1 MRIDRLLLLHF
12 DSDRAIHS
20 FALELAAQSL
30 MARSLFLSWVFP
42 LAQVKRFFGFYA
54 QNRHKVT
61 TLTPSYHAENYSPD
75 DNRYDHRQFLYN
87 TRWPR
92 QFATIDRL
100 VPLIEELERRK
111 AAAAAAGAHS
121 SAVGMNP
128 VAAAAAEAL
137 AADEF
142 GLTWVAE
149 TQYGV
154 SAAKTVVTLAAL

>member
-1 MRIDRLLLLHF
+1 MATCDTIYHDSLHLF
-12 DSDRAIHS
+12 
-20 FALELAAQSL
+20 FFVAL
-30 MARSLFLSWVFP
+30 P

-75 DNRYDHRQFLYN
+75 DNRFDHRQFLYN

-111 AAAAAAGAHS
+111 AAGAAAGAHS
-121 SAVGMNP
+121 SVVGMNS
-128 VAAAAAEAL
+128 VAAAAAATL

-142 GLTWVAE
+142 GLAWVAE

-154 SAAKTVVTLAAL
+154 SAAKSVVTHAAL

>member
-1 MRIDRLLLLHF
+1 MTGGPKLMTRFHLL
-12 DSDRAIHS
+12 IH
-20 FALELAAQSL
+20 
-30 MARSLFLSWVFP
+30 LFRFSWWYP

-111 AAAAAAGAHS
+111 AAAASASAHS

-128 VAAAAAEAL
+128 VAAAALAAL
-137 AADEF
+137 AADES
-142 GLTWVAE
+142 GLTWAAE
-149 TQYGV
+149 SQSGAA
-154 SAAKTVVTLAAL
+154 AAKTAMAQAAL